1 MQIEWKSCL
10 RLGISVFILFL
21 CIHYWDAFTGLL
33 RLGIGAAAPLLT
45 GCVIAYIINILMS
58 FYEKHYFP
66 SSGQKLIGKSR
77 RLVCM
82 IGAFL
87 TLVLIVAFLVGM
99 VVPEIVACIR
109 LLLAKVPGVLNYLVD
124 LLASVDVLPETV
136 ESFLNDINWKETV
149 TKLLNLLYQGVGGT
163 FNLAAGMLT
172 SVVSGA
178 MNLLIGFIFSIYLL
192 MGKDRLKNQLDRL
205 MGQYIRP
212 RLNLRIHYLCSVLD
226 DCFHRYIVGQCTEA
240 VILGALCTLGM
251 LLFQFPYATMIGAV
265 IGFSALI
272 PVAGAYIGGAVGFLL
287 IFTASPAKAVLF
299 LVYLVILQQLEG
311 NLIYPRVVG
320 ASIGLPGLW
329 VLAAV
334 TVGGG
339 ILGISGMLLGVP
351 VAAAVYRLIRTDLT
365 KRECAA
371 VQQFAETDTESGC
384 TAEQAEE

>member
-21 CIHYWDAFTGLL
+21 CIHYWDAFTGVL

-58 FYEKHYFP
+58 FYERHYFP

-77 RLVCM
+77 RPVCM

-87 TLVLIVAFLVGM
+87 TLVLVVAFLVGM

-109 LLLAKVPGVLNYLVD
+109 LLLAKVPGVLNYLVN
-124 LLASVDVLPETV
+124 LLASVGVLPETV
-136 ESFLNDINWKETV
+136 ESFLNDINWKEAV
-149 TKLLNLLYQGVGGT
+149 TNLLNLLYQGVGGT

-192 MGKDRLKNQLDRL
+192 LGKDRLKNQLDRL

-212 RLNLRIHYLCSVLD
+212 HLNIRVHYLCSVLD

-251 LLFQFPYATMIGAV
+251 FLFQFPYATMIGAV

-320 ASIGLPGLW
+320 TSIGLPGLW

-339 ILGISGMLLGVP
+339 ILGVSGMLLGVP
-351 VAAAVYRLIRTDLT
+351 VAAAVYRLIRADLT

-371 VQQFAETDTESGC
+371 VQQFAETDMESGNA
-384 TAEQAEE
+384 AEQAEE